1 MHSSTLQRSV
11 GALLHGQC
19 QSVAAS
25 TACWTPPLHGERP
38 VSAVCIPKPSSAPM
52 AGHEAEQ
59 QHVAVAVNEEEEA
72 PGAESDS
79 DEEQQSCSGS
89 ETDSSSEG
97 DGSEAA
103 KQKKKKKKKKKR
115 KGGGGGAAGGSA
127 QPPVDPAARKEGERR
142 FQEAVDHLSH
152 NSEDGMWVKLGGCH
166 LADGKLKKLCEALKA
181 NTTVISI
188 DLSDNHLTDEGA
200 KLLAAALRD
209 GRAPDLIDL
218 DLKDNPQI
226 KDEGSSALEELQQHR
241 KTLRVYLG
249 ASQPPPPPKQQP
261 GGPLRPGKQ
270 GGQQQQQQ
278 GGGGGGQSPP
288 PHQQQNGSG
297 GGGGSLADTVKN
309 NPVISK
315 YFAVGNDDAEEA
327 EEEPAA
333 AAAAAGAEEEHM
345 GGLTAAE
352 LAQILWD
359 QLEQCLDA
367 PKPDIPAVSEPLRAI
382 AEQVEHEMDNCE
394 LPLAEKTEMFDL
406 KTFTQWALR
415 KLHVLHSV
423 LDLVPPAL
431 LTPYSKETP
440 VPAVGTHR
448 TAVAELLAQLLRAQC
463 PLVAHEVAASGLLR
477 RCAVI
482 AVEHPNCS
490 PIHGA
495 VGCCLRLSLTKSMG
509 AAGLWQQLLG
519 SAPVAAPRGAVSEDR
534 GGSLNLAVEA
544 ALIAAGARDA
554 PTIGKRP
561 SNVGFALAV
570 GQVLHAAA
578 TGEQL
583 GPAAAAAAAAAANGS
598 GDGGERA
605 ASGEGSTDGGSS
617 SSSGETPLREQQEQ
631 QGQGSKQGQEGE
643 QPAGSSPPPEPEEE
657 VKLAGSQL
665 LAEKPERHTGLHR
678 VPSETAMPRIAS
690 AAVSDLPD
698 EGDGWERQLQLA
710 LATAEQWVEF
720 SSGPDSLLRRML
732 DEQVGDLGGPRPRP
746 GAEPE
751 PDSDEGDGGH
761 GQIISGQELLMMLR
775 GLNLGGFSGM

>member
-1 MHSSTLQRSV
+1 M
-11 GALLHGQC
+11 
-19 QSVAAS
+19 
-25 TACWTPPLHGERP
+25 
-38 VSAVCIPKPSSAPM
+38 AVN
-52 AGHEAEQ
+52 EAEQ
-59 QHVAVAVNEEEEA
+59 QHVAAALNEEEEA
-72 PGAESDS
+72 RATGSDS

-89 ETDSSSEG
+89 EADSSSEV
-97 DGSEAA
+97 DGSDAG
-103 KQKKKKKKKKKR
+103 KQKKKKKKKRK
-115 KGGGGGAAGGSA
+115 KGGGSGGAAGGSGGT
-127 QPPVDPAARKEGERR
+127 QPPVDPALKKESERR
-142 FQEAVDHLSH
+142 FQEAVDQLSH
-152 NSEDGMWVKLGGCH
+152 NSEDGMWIKLGGCH
-166 LADGKLKKLCEALKA
+166 LADGKMKKLCEALKA

-188 DLSDNHLTDEGA
+188 DLSDNQLSDEGA

-226 KDEGSSALEELQQHR
+226 KEAGSTALEELQQHR
-241 KTLRVYLG
+241 KTLRVCLG
-249 ASQPPPPPKQQP
+249 ASQPSQPPPTQQP

-270 GGQQQQQQ
+270 AGQQQQQ
-278 GGGGGGQSPP
+278 GGGGGAQPPSPQQQQQSQQQ
-288 PHQQQNGSG
+288 QQQNGS
-297 GGGGSLADTVKN
+297 GGSLADTVKN

-315 YFAVGNDDAEEA
+315 YFAVGNDEA
-327 EEEPAA
+327 EEPEEEQPAA
-333 AAAAAGAEEEHM
+333 APAGAEEEHM

-352 LAQILWD
+352 LAQILWS

-367 PKPDIPAVSEPLRAI
+367 PRPDIPAVSEPLRAI

-394 LPLAEKTEMFDL
+394 LPLAEATEMDDL

-423 LDLVPPAL
+423 LDMVPPPL
-431 LTPYSKETP
+431 LTPYSKTTP

-463 PLVAHEVAASGLLR
+463 PLVAHGVAASGLLR

-495 VGCCLRLSLTKSMG
+495 VGRCLRLSLTKPAG

-544 ALIAAGARDA
+544 AMIAAAGRDA
-554 PTIGKRP
+554 PSIGKRP

-570 GQVLHAAA
+570 GQLLHAAA

-583 GPAAAAAAAAAANGS
+583 GPAAAAADAAQE
-598 GDGGERA
+598 GGEGGG
-605 ASGEGSTDGGSS
+605 ASEA
-617 SSSGETPLREQQEQ
+617 PLLEQ
-631 QGQGSKQGQEGE
+631 QGQQEAQERGQEGQQAPQQGDE
-643 QPAGSSPPPEPEEE
+643 QGQQRGSEQGQQGEQAVGGSPPPEAEEAA
-657 VKLAGSQL
+657 KLAGGAL
-665 LAEKPERHTGLHR
+665 LAERPERHTGLHR
-678 VPSETAMPRIAS
+678 VPSETAMPRVAS

-720 SSGPDSLLRRML
+720 SSGPDSLLRGML
-732 DEQVGDLGGPRPRP
+732 GEQVGDLGGPRPRP
-746 GAEPE
+746 GAPPE
-751 PDSDEGDGGH
+751 QDSDEGEGGH